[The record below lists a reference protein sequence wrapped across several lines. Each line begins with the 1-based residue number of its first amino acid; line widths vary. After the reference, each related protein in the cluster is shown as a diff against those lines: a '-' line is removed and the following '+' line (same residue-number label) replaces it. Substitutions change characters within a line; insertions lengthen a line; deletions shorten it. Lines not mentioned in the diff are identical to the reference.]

1 MLHDRLVCG
10 INDEHIQRRLLA
22 EHSLDFKKALKIA
35 TSIETA
41 VKSSRE
47 LANQMA
53 KEDVNSK
60 KSTTVNRV
68 DSRSQRNHVYGVRGG
83 KHDPQHRKF
92 LKGHVFPL

>member
-1 MLHDRLVCG
+1 MSQLLRMWRLVCG

-35 TSIETA
+35 TSMETA

-53 KEDVNSK
+53 KEEQRKIHNSK
-60 KSTTVNRV
+60 PGR
-68 DSRSQRNHVYGVRGG
+68 Q
-83 KHDPQHRKF
+83 P
-92 LKGHVFPL
+92 